1 MYHFIYSSSNSK
13 IPSKFISKDVQQVD
27 YAPLSVYVSLLDKWT
42 EGGGTRDGLVI
53 FVKKLF
59 KVLTLE

>member
-27 YAPLSVYVSLLDKWT
+27 YAPLSVYVSLLDK
-42 EGGGTRDGLVI
+42 
-53 FVKKLF
+53 
-59 KVLTLE
+59 